1 MLEMLINHYEVL
13 ALPNS
18 TPARR
23 LLNQEDIKHAYKR
36 ALLQH
41 HPDKSTSPANLKP
54 RYTIDDIIVAY
65 KELSNPITRSELDRL
80 LQVQTLRDSR
90 NTDIS
95 LSGLETIDLDDLNY
109 DEAEGLWYRSCRCG
123 NQRGYLISEGDLA
136 KEAAHGEII
145 TGCGGCSLWLKVLFQ
160 IADEG

>member
-1 MLEMLINHYEVL
+1 MLMNYYEIL
-13 ALPNS
+13 ALPNP

-23 LLNQEDIKHAYKR
+23 LLSQKDIKHAYRR

-41 HPDKSTSPANLKP
+41 HPDKSTPAEIFKP
-54 RYTIDDIIVAY
+54 RYTIDDITTAY
-65 KELSNPITRSELDRL
+65 RVLSNPITRSELDRNL
-80 LQVQTLRDSR
+80 HVQSLRASH

-95 LSGLETIDLDDLNY
+95 LSGLETVDLDDLEY
-109 DEAEGLWYRSCRCG
+109 DEAKGLWYRSCRCG
-123 NQRGYLISEGDLA
+123 NQRGYMISENDLA

-160 IADEG
+160 PVDEG